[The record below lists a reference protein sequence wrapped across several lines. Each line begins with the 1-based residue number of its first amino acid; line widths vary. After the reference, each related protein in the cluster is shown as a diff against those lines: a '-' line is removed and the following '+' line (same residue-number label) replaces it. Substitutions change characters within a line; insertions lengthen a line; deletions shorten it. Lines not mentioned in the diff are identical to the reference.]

1 MPEATAADL
10 FVELV
15 ARAEELTRQFEQH
28 PNDAVRE
35 DVFELLQAI
44 DAIHRGAVLRLIEI
58 VARNGNTRLIE
69 EASADPMISSLLQ
82 LYDVLPLP
90 EMVRWQEA
98 LDSVRETIQSRNA
111 EVELLAVTDQMPHMR
126 LKGGFAADEEM
137 SIRQSVQ
144 GAISDSFGEYQ
155 SIRWEPRELPP
166 APRGFVAMETIKPVK
181 RQRWIDLVHASD
193 VPAGQLRAVEVEQMP
208 ILICRSAT
216 GFHAFPN
223 VCPGTALPLHLG
235 RLTGTTLECPW
246 HGCSYDVQT
255 GKRTGG
261 QGKDL
266 SPLTLRMH
274 EDSVQMGIW
283 E

>member
-28 PNDAVRE
+28 ANDAVRE

-44 DAIHRGAVLRLIEI
+44 DTIHRGALLHLIEI

-69 EASADPMISSLLQ
+69 EAAADPMISSLLQ

-98 LDSVRETIQSRNA
+98 LDLVRETIKDRNA

-126 LKGGFAADEEM
+126 LKGSFAADQEI

-144 GAISDSFGEYQ
+144 GAISDLFGEYQ

-166 APRGFVAMETIKPVK
+166 VPRGFVAMEAIKPIK
-181 RQRWIDLVHASD
+181 RQRWVDLVRASEMA
-193 VPAGQLRAVEVEQMP
+193 AGQMRGLEVEQMP
-208 ILICRSAT
+208 VVICRS
-216 GFHAFPN
+216 
-223 VCPGTALPLHLG
+223 
-235 RLTGTTLECPW
+235 
-246 HGCSYDVQT
+246 
-255 GKRTGG
+255 
-261 QGKDL
+261 
-266 SPLTLRMH
+266 
-274 EDSVQMGIW
+274 
-283 E
+283 